1 MVMQDRDARNL
12 TMEFDKDG
20 KIDTYLRGFV
30 PARPSEME
38 DMESYADVN
47 KFPII
52 GPAAGYFCYQIA
64 RLVGARKVFELGS
77 GYGYSTAWFARAVQ
91 DNGGGVVHH
100 VVWDEGLSQTA
111 RGHLERLGFGTIVK
125 YTVGEAVQA
134 LRESEG
140 SYDLIFNDIDKQ
152 GYPGSLE
159 VIADKLE
166 IGGVLIT
173 DNALWRGRVMERLD
187 NDADT
192 QAIREFT
199 EMVTSDP
206 DWIVSIVPIRDG
218 LLVAYKQK

>member
-1 MVMQDRDARNL
+1 MASADQAADPVL
-12 TMEFDKDG
+12 SV
-20 KIDTYLRGFV
+20 IVPTYN
-30 PARPSEME
+30 ECE
-38 DMESYADVN
+38 N
-47 KFPII
+47 
-52 GPAAGYFCYQIA
+52 IA

-152 GYPGSLE
+152 GYPGSLD

-173 DNALWRGRVMERLD
+173 DNALWGGRVMERTS